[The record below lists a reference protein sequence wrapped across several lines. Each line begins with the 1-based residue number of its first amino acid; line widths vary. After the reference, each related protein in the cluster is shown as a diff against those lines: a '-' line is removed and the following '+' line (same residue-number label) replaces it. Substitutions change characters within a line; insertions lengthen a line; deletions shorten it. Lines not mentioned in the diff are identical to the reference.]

1 MSFNIRLFME
11 VPWLI
16 VSPENATLNK
26 IEIKAFIDFESKFQY
41 ILAYNL
47 LATILWK
54 NIKK

>member
-1 MSFNIRLFME
+1 ME

-26 IEIKAFIDFESKFQY
+26 IEIKTFIDFESKFQY